1 MSYTIEYRAT
11 GTGKTL
17 VYHFSFRGFVT

>member
-11 GTGKTL
+11 GTGKTV
-17 VYHFSFRGFVT
+17 VYHFSFRGLVT